1 MKKKITD
8 IFNSVLDIYVVSLVF
23 LFSVE
28 YFVPIVNLM
37 GSIDAFCWT
46 VTGAV
51 GAVLLVATVF
61 IRPKLLLS
69 VQNVLLIAFAGAM
82 FLSAIVNYKY
92 ALLSNIKEICWMCIM
107 FFLIQSVDSFRSK
120 EKNLRLFKIITNMFV
135 VIWFVGVFV
144 SFCQFIVG
152 YGDVVPTPNIGKGE
166 VHSIGFMNGRLFG
179 VFVDPNFAAMGA
191 FMAIIFAVLY
201 LVDKKTKKT
210 AKIFYVITVVFE
222 VLYIILSASRTAAIS
237 VTVGICFLMFF
248 LVRKAKFSQKYRP
261 AMRET
266 VSVIAALVFS
276 VVLVFGGLLMRE
288 GLAYVPGFFSY
299 ITTDHNVND
308 DVDDS
313 AKHTTEKTVVDSD
326 EDGSEPVDGNSEP
339 HGEHISPADMHRQD
353 VGTGNISNNRFKI
366 WKDAIDIW
374 KTTPIV
380 GASPRG
386 YLEYASDKLG
396 DMYIVQK
403 KYAVHNTYIS
413 VLLFTGI
420 LGTLFAVAW
429 FAFVVYKLLRYL
441 FSKKVESSGAY
452 MRVLLLSAILVAEA
466 VSALALSK
474 MFFTHLVTD
483 TLLWFIVGY
492 ILYYISLTEN
502 DTTNGVF
509 IEPSGVDKC
518 IERFKSVFKKNRGNS
533 DTVRSDAE

>member
-1 MKKKITD
+1 MKKKITCLY
-8 IFNSVLDIYVVSLVF
+8 NSVLDIYVIFLVF
-23 LFSVE
+23 LFSIE
-28 YFVPIVNLM
+28 YIVPIVTLM
-37 GSIDAFCWT
+37 GSVDSFCWS
-46 VTGAV
+46 VAGAV
-51 GAVLLVATVF
+51 GAVLLVSAVF
-61 IRPKLLLS
+61 IRPKLFFS
-69 VQNVLLIAFAGAM
+69 AQNVLLIAFAGAM

-107 FFLIQSVDSFRSK
+107 FFLIQSVDSFRPK
-120 EKNLRLFKIITNMFV
+120 EKNLRLFKIVTNMFV

-144 SFCQFIVG
+144 SFCQFLVG
-152 YGDVVPTPNIGKGE
+152 YGDVVQTPNIGKGG
-166 VHSIGFMNGRLFG
+166 VHCIGFMNGRLFG
-179 VFVDPNFAAMGA
+179 VFVDPNYAAMGA

-201 LVDKKTKKT
+201 FVDEKTKKA
-210 AKIFYVITVVFE
+210 AKVFYVITVVFE

-248 LVRKAKFSQKYRP
+248 LVRRANFSQKYRP

-276 VVLVFGGLLMRE
+276 VALVFGGLLMRE
-288 GLAYVPGFFSY
+288 GLAYAPGVFSY
-299 ITTDHNVND
+299 ITTDHNVNN

-313 AKHTTEKTVVDSD
+313 TKHTTEKTVVDSD
-326 EDGSEPVDGNSEP
+326 EHGSEPVDGNSEP
-339 HGEHISPADMHRQD
+339 HGENILPADMHRQD
-353 VGTGNISNNRFKI
+353 VGTGNISNNRFEI

-420 LGTLFAVAW
+420 FGTIFVVAW

-441 FSKKVESSGAY
+441 FSKKTESSGVY
-452 MRVLLLSAILVAEA
+452 MRVLLLSTILVAEA
-466 VSALALSK
+466 VSALSLSK

-492 ILYYISLTEN
+492 VLYYISWTE
-502 DTTNGVF
+502 DDATKGGFAV
-509 IEPSGVDKC
+509 PSVVNKC
-518 IERFKSVFKKNRGNS
+518 IERFKSVFGKNKGGS